1 MKEVFTPEPLAPGSL
16 AAVTST
22 AESPDATP
30 PRRALLDQAFELAY
44 RRLGRRDH
52 TEMQLRER
60 LERAG
65 FEASLV
71 REVLSTLAAQ
81 GYVDDERFARRL
93 VEDRRSLDGW
103 GTRRIR
109 TALTRAGVAEATI
122 AQRLDGAA
130 DHDELDAAV
139 SLLASRL
146 RERPCDEPSRARA
159 LGFLL
164 RRGYDSDLAYEAVRR
179 LERAG

>member
-1 MKEVFTPEPLAPGSL
+1 MKEAFTPEPLAPGSL
-16 AAVTST
+16 AAVAST
-22 AESPDATP
+22 AVPPDAP
-30 PRRALLDQAFELAY
+30 PPHRTLLDEAFGLVY

-65 FEASLV
+65 FETPIV
-71 REVLSTLAAQ
+71 REVLSTLASQ
-81 GYVDDERFARRL
+81 GYVDDERFARRFI
-93 VEDRRSLDGW
+93 EDRRSLDGW

-122 AQRLDGAA
+122 AQRLDAEAG
-130 DHDELDAAV
+130 HDELDAAV

-179 LERAG
+179 FERVG